1 MLKYLIS
8 VFAVMILATVA
19 FYAYF
24 YMGFF
29 IDFRPNAPVHVAY
42 HAENNGIYKYDSSTP
57 LLLRGVEV
65 GSFVPGQS
73 YWELGAKKNDYF
85 RWFGYIHDMGATVIY
100 AANIM
105 HSDFYNALY
114 KFNTTGENSLM
125 LIQGVGDTLSNVY
138 EKDLSKSFRRI
149 IDIVHGNRIDLLNIN
164 GIQVYLRDISPWVVG
179 YVVGADWNPDTIAY
193 INNNVNMPDNFTGR
207 FFSTTKEANRFEV
220 MLAQVME
227 DAISYETRRFKSQ
240 RPISFIANPLTDFL
254 EYERIYASQLRKIV
268 QTDQENIVP
277 SEDMQAGVFAAYR
290 LFHLTDDF
298 LSLTT
303 PNQQNS
309 LAHLLDDLD
318 MYCSFNGYLDLVA
331 RYHTMPVVAVGF
343 GVSASRT
350 PVRIDAPIN
359 NERQQGENLAIIS
372 AQLENRGW
380 AGNIISTWQDNWERR
395 TWNAAF
401 ATDPWRNQYWRN
413 LQSHSQGYGLMSF
426 DPGVQARPVLI
437 DGIAD
442 EWDESHL
449 VHVHNGTSI
458 YAKQS
463 VEGLY
468 LLVRGGGVGPGNRL
482 YLPIKVTPTSGTSK
496 FEHLEFAKPSNF
508 LLDLNGQA
516 NTRLMVT
523 MRNNATFMR
532 FHEEKT
538 GENPFAFVPSRW
550 ESEFVPILIALQS
563 NAILSEN
570 ELSPLTRRW
579 LLSWETGLL
588 THGINN
594 PTHSSFNSIADF
606 CFGEN
611 LVEIRL
617 PWMLL
622 NFFDPSTKQVHD
634 DYYDCFGVEGMY
646 VYDIYIGVACA
657 DSSHVAMS
665 PIQLKS
671 WRGNLQFHERL
682 KLSYF
687 IMQEAWGG

>member
-8 VFAVMILATVA
+8 VFVIMILAVVA

-29 IDFRPNAPVHVAY
+29 IDFRPNATVYVAY
-42 HAENNGIYKYDSSTP
+42 RAEDNGIYKDGCDTP

-65 GSFVPGQS
+65 NSFVPGQS
-73 YWELGAKKNDYF
+73 YWELGAKKEDYL
-85 RWFGYIHDMGATVIY
+85 RWFDYIHDMGATVVY

-114 KFNTTGENSLM
+114 KFNTTGENHLM
-125 LIQGVGDTLSNVY
+125 LIQGVGDTLSNTY
-138 EKDLSKSFRRI
+138 EQDLSQVLRRV
-149 IDIVHGNRIDLLNIN
+149 IDIVHGNRMDLLNRN
-164 GIQVYLRDISPWVVG
+164 GIQIFLRDISPWVVG
-179 YVVGADWNPDTIAY
+179 YVVGADWNPDNIAF
-193 INNNVNMPDNFTGR
+193 INNNTSMPSSYQGR
-207 FFSTTKEANRFEV
+207 FFNTTNEANRFET
-220 MLAQVME
+220 MLAQIMDE
-227 DAISYETRRFKSQ
+227 ATAYETRRFKTQ

-254 EYERIYASQLRKIV
+254 EYEDIYAAQLRKFV
-268 QTDQENIVP
+268 QTDHENIVP

-298 LSLTT
+298 ANLITLV
-303 PNQQNS
+303 QQNNLAS
-309 LAHLLDDLD
+309 LLEDLNVNCNFD
-318 MYCSFNGYLDLVA
+318 GYLDLLA

-350 PVRIDAPIN
+350 PTRIGTPPY
-359 NERQQGENLAIIS
+359 NERQQGEGLAIIS

-395 TWNAAF
+395 SWNVAF
-401 ATDPWRNQYWRN
+401 ATDTWRNQYWRN

-426 DPGVQARPVLI
+426 DPGKQVRPVFI

-449 VHVHNGTSI
+449 VHVYDGISI
-458 YAKQS
+458 YATQS
-463 VEGLY
+463 TEGLY
-468 LLVRGGGVGPGNRL
+468 LLVRGDGVGPGSRL
-482 YLPIKVTPTSGTSK
+482 HLPIKVTPKSGTSK
-496 FEHLEFAKPSNF
+496 YEHLEFAKPANF
-508 LLDLNGQA
+508 LLELNGST

-523 MRNNATFMR
+523 MRNNASFMR

-550 ESEFVPILIALQS
+550 ESEFVPILVALQN
-563 NAILSEN
+563 NAIFDAR
-570 ELSPLTRRW
+570 ELSSLAQRR

-588 THGINN
+588 THGVNN
-594 PTHSSFNSIADF
+594 PAHSSFNSLADF

-634 DYYDCFGVEGMY
+634 DYYDRFGVEGISI
-646 VYDIYIGVACA
+646 YDIYIGAA
-657 DSSHVAMS
+657 HANSTHVAMS
-665 PIQLKS
+665 PIRLQS

-682 KLSYF
+682 KLSYY
-687 IMQEAWGG
+687 IIQEAWKG